1 MGATMNHVVVARYKE
16 DISWLNHVNR
26 AENLVTV
33 YEKFDVPEDKYIRLT
48 EDYGYR
54 KHAINHV
61 MLPNVGNEA
70 YTYLH
75 HIVHMYYYSKL
86 NSHDVDSRI
95 FFVKGNAL
103 EYCPDVLDYI
113 NGLKKSEDDFQT
125 MNQFDITTDLV
136 NDGHDSMV
144 VQFSAT
150 HKAIISR
157 PLYFWKKL
165 LRMSEDATT
174 MSFILEELRHEL
186 LSHEVNALH

>member
-33 YEKFDVPEDKYIRLT
+33 YEKFDVPEDRYVRLT

-61 MLPNVGNEA
+61 MLPNVGNETH
-70 YTYLH
+70 TYLH

-103 EYCPDVLDYI
+103 EYCSDALDYI
-113 NGLKKSEDDFQT
+113 NGLKKSENDFQP
-125 MNQFDITTDLV
+125 MSQFDITTDLV
-136 NDGHDSMV
+136 NDEHDLIV
-144 VQFSAT
+144 VQFSIT
-150 HKAIISR
+150 HKAVISK
-157 PLYFWKKL
+157 PLHFWKKL
-165 LRMSEDATT
+165 LRMSEDAAS
-174 MSFILEELRHEL
+174 MPFILNELRREL
-186 LSHEVNALH
+186 QVNALN